1 MKTKL
6 DERLRRA
13 LHHAGLN
20 QKQLEDRA
28 GLTRG
33 YLSRVV
39 NGERSRVEAGKL
51 SRIAHACG
59 VDFAWLSTGD
69 GAMLPASVTTT
80 ATPPPPSA
88 TRDEPVTEGAVTV
101 QRDTN
106 NPFEV
111 ALADAFRRGKDF
123 VLGDL
128 DAVRGL
134 LRNGASLLK
143 DEANLVDAATS
154 WLRAVSTLRR
164 DGRPVTFETAM
175 YRMATLGSERS
186 ARALDARTE
195 ALNAEARLE
204 LQKLGAEPP
213 RQPVM
218 PPRKRRDG

>member
-6 DERLRRA
+6 DDRLRRA
-13 LHHAGLN
+13 LNHAGLN

-59 VDFAWLSTGD
+59 VDFAWLSTGE
-69 GAMLPASVTTT
+69 GAMLPTSVTST
-80 ATPPPPSA
+80 AAPPPA
-88 TRDEPVTEGAVTV
+88 TREEPSPEGGVTV

-143 DEANLVDAATS
+143 DEANLVEAATS